1 MSRYTPNDIPVKTA
15 FGASQN
21 NAATTNI
28 PSPLYQLLIM
38 INGVRTV
45 NDLVRLG
52 IRGIDVESFDQLHQ
66 LRLIEAPK
74 DATAQ
79 NAPSV
84 APSANAPKKGLSELR
99 FAVLDILLDI
109 SEKDFGVRPWIE
121 KIEQVDSPARLASEV
136 EAFCIS
142 AFGRKYPNVHGA
154 LRHAAAG

>member
-1 MSRYTPNDIPVKTA
+1 
-15 FGASQN
+15 
-21 NAATTNI
+21 
-28 PSPLYQLLIM
+28 M

-52 IRGIDVESFDQLHQ
+52 IRGIDVESFDKLHQ

-74 DATAQ
+74 EATAQ
-79 NAPSV
+79 NAPPA
-84 APSANAPKKGLSELR
+84 APSSNAPKKGLSELR

-121 KIEQVDSPARLASEV
+121 KIEQVDSPARLVGEV
-136 EAFCIS
+136 EAFCSS